1 VSDKNGLETSTRS
14 WTRPDAYIGA
24 LARKRNFRKSQGEK
38 RRTQPESPRI
48 LLSTLPF
55 LALLGLLGILAVA
68 MMVIAFPGNQPQ
80 PKPHELAA
88 KEQGKAERGIH
99 QTSTGLFQR
108 ATPLQI
114 SQPRT
119 MVR

>member
-1 VSDKNGLETSTRS
+1 VIDKDGLETSTGS

-24 LARKRNFRKSQGEK
+24 LARKRTFRKSQGEK

-88 KEQGKAERGIH
+88 KEQGKAERGW
-99 QTSTGLFQR
+99 FQE
-108 ATPLQI
+108 AQK
-114 SQPRT
+114 QFHK
-119 MVR
+119 